1 MNSTRITGDDTSRVS
16 LCVGCSV
23 AALLIGVALYFA
35 LAAHALTKETTG
47 FGPNR
52 PVPSDAILRS
62 RLKPD
67 QYRVT
72 RQNGTETAFQNE
84 YWNNVRPGIYVDL
97 ITGEPLFCSLDKLD
111 GGTGRPTFTKPIS
124 KDSIVEKDDNSYDMH
139 RIEVRG
145 KRSDAHLG
153 HLVADQT
160 SPTGQRY
167 AVNSAALR
175 FIPTDDMQHEGYA
188 AYLSLVTQVAQNSDA
203 GTGAAKSR

>member
-23 AALLIGVALYFA
+23 AVLLIGVALYFA

-72 RQNGTETAFQNE
+72 RQNGTETAVQTQCWTNG
-84 YWNNVRPGIYVDL
+84 RPGTDRDL
-97 ITGEPLFCSLDKLD
+97 ITGEP
-111 GGTGRPTFTKPIS
+111 
-124 KDSIVEKDDNSYDMH
+124 
-139 RIEVRG
+139 
-145 KRSDAHLG
+145 
-153 HLVADQT
+153 
-160 SPTGQRY
+160 
-167 AVNSAALR
+167 
-175 FIPTDDMQHEGYA
+175 
-188 AYLSLVTQVAQNSDA
+188 
-203 GTGAAKSR
+203 